1 MSEVQNHLG
10 EKFKETI
17 AEAMKTGDFRA
28 LNTLVSDT
36 VNDALREADFQA
48 NLSREAAEKRVWNSQ
63 RSWQDKKREE
73 EKSED
78 HQRLIHIGYRRAD
91 QFAVSGKQP
100 CDISLFLCFVYD
112 IHFHIIP
119 YEGFSVVL
127 TEDTFCLAFIDS
139 VRTMQCIPRMD
150 VIEAG
155 NSFYNLALHS
165 SCLCIIPSRI
175 PLFG

>member
-1 MSEVQNHLG
+1 MLHHDQKTIQQIKIGLWLTNG
-10 EKFKETI
+10 E
-17 AEAMKTGDFRA
+17 
-28 LNTLVSDT
+28 N
-36 VNDALREADFQA
+36 
-48 NLSREAAEKRVWNSQ
+48 
-63 RSWQDKKREE
+63 
-73 EKSED
+73 